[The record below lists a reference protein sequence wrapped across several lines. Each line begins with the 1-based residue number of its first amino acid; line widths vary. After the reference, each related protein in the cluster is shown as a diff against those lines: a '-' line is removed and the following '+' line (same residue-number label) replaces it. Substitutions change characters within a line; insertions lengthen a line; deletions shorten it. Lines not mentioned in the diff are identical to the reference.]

1 MKPAG
6 PRRAPIHRRIAA
18 LGKLGWRAVAAVLG
32 VAGSGVAIAT
42 YLWPDEPE
50 NAAAI
55 EATVVGYR
63 SLADFRSATGS
74 AGSAPVARPARDQEP
89 LLGLHVAVT
98 ELVGYGGE
106 ELTWSWAL
114 LRRGP
119 GGVEQVP
126 SEPRG
131 GRPHY
136 VTASRQEDSFR
147 LEPAAIFPEE
157 QGPLFVRV
165 ELRRESDGAFLAEDC
180 SNVVV
185 LRGGAFADGAPVAC

>member
-1 MKPAG
+1 MTPAR
-6 PRRAPIHRRIAA
+6 PRRKPLHRRLAA
-18 LGKLGWRAVAAVLG
+18 LGRVGWSVIVAVLG
-32 VAGSGVAIAT
+32 VAGSAVAVAT

-55 EATVVGYR
+55 EATLVGYR

-74 AGSAPVARPARDQEP
+74 GVSAPATRPRGGDEP
-89 LLGLHVAVT
+89 LLGLHVEVT
-98 ELVGYGGE
+98 ELVGYAGE
-106 ELTWSWAL
+106 ELAWSWAL

-119 GGVEQVP
+119 GGVEQAG

-136 VTASRQEDSFR
+136 VTASRQADSFR
-147 LEPAAIFPEE
+147 LEPAAIFPADDG
-157 QGPLFVRV
+157 QLFVRV

-185 LRGGAFADGAPVAC
+185 LRGSAFADAPPISC